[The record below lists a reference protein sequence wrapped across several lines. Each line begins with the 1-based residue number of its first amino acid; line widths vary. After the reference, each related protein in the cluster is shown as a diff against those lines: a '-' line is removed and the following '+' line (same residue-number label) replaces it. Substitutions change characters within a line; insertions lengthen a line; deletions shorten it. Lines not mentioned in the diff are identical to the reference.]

1 MDLKFIFVLVV
12 LPWKCT
18 AQDEGNQQQVSP
30 DKTVVDIEASTRS
43 LLFICNEN
51 SKLAQRHENQS
62 KPISNTSS
70 R

>member
-1 MDLKFIFVLVV
+1 MDPKFIFILVV
-12 LPWKCT
+12 LPWECT
-18 AQDEGNQQQVSP
+18 AQHGGNQQQVSP
-30 DKTVVDIEASTRS
+30 DKTVANIVAATRG

-51 SKLAQRHENQS
+51 SKLAQRDKNRS

>member
-1 MDLKFIFVLVV
+1 MDPKFIFILVV

-30 DKTVVDIEASTRS
+30 DKTAADIEASTRS
-43 LLFICNEN
+43 LLFLCNEN
-51 SKLAQRHENQS
+51 SKLAQRDKNRS
-62 KPISNTSS
+62 KPISDTSY